1 MIGGAASPQ
10 EHRSPAG
17 GFLHQFEAEDPAIE
31 LRAAL
36 GVAHVQDGMVESANV
51 WHDLM
56 LRNRSYHANLR
67 TQSGMQRPTRIL
79 RHAST
84 YRRLDRRLA
93 SDAAFRNA
101 VLGCGVA
108 LSAVCYVLAVVT
120 AR

>member
-1 MIGGAASPQ
+1 
-10 EHRSPAG
+10 
-17 GFLHQFEAEDPAIE
+17 
-31 LRAAL
+31 
-36 GVAHVQDGMVESANV
+36 
-51 WHDLM
+51 
-56 LRNRSYHANLR
+56 
-67 TQSGMQRPTRIL
+67 MQRPTRIL